1 VRILRLTSLRAK
13 AEAEPASADATVKRT
28 TRAGALA
35 LAGFVTLALAASA
48 CHLKPP
54 VSTPSASPA
63 RQNRPPSVHARC
75 EPCAVQMG
83 KTVTVGASAQ
93 DPDGDSLTYAWTT
106 PGGTLAS
113 PSGAETQ
120 WTAPA
125 QEGPVPVTITV
136 QDGKG
141 GTATD
146 AITIQVTK
154 G

>member
-1 VRILRLTSLRAK
+1 VRLLGLTSLRAK
-13 AEAEPASADATVKRT
+13 AEAEAARADATVKRAA
-28 TRAGALA
+28 RARGMT

-48 CHLKPP
+48 CHPRPP
-54 VSTPSASPA
+54 VSAPSVSPA
-63 RQNRPPSVHARC
+63 QNRPPSVHARC
-75 EPCAVQMG
+75 TPCAVQMG
-83 KTVTVGASAQ
+83 EVATVGASGQ
-93 DPDGDSLTYAWTT
+93 DPDGDQLTYAWTT

-113 PSGAETQ
+113 PTQAETQ

-136 QDGKG
+136 KDGKG

-146 AITIQVTK
+146 VITIQVMK